1 MSSSVVASIY
11 QQVIDDVIRSVQRDF
26 DDSGVDIS
34 VLQELQRLW
43 ETKIIQSRVTS
54 FPPDAPEEEYEEKE
68 VENPKE
74 YNERKEE
81 SEDELDNNAEMTL
94 NQFSNIDS
102 RFSGKSAAS
111 LASIINSPN
120 VRGADSDRSFSSLN
134 KNRRQDV
141 HLDDDYDNYDQE
153 SSEADDTQD
162 EPLSSRPPIYFP
174 SNGNTLLSTIPE
186 NSSDASST
194 IKNSAPN
201 LNNLLNHNKRVSE
214 DDQDFTRTDDR
225 LSKVRKL
232 PHFSQNDGTDD
243 FDLMWK
249 KVSGDF
255 RSKMASNLDSLKDN
269 SGIQSPGKSQ
279 IPQLD
284 GDNSSSYHHDN
295 DENEEINS
303 DLDDSDDEEV
313 ENGGEITEHMVLC
326 QYDKVSRTKNKWKCV
341 LKDGIMLVNGRNYLF
356 HRANGDFEW

>member
-1 MSSSVVASIY
+1 MK
-11 QQVIDDVIRSVQRDF
+11 Q
-26 DDSGVDIS
+26 
-34 VLQELQRLW
+34 
-43 ETKIIQSRVTS
+43 KILFFTQLT
-54 FPPDAPEEEYEEKE
+54 
-68 VENPKE
+68 
-74 YNERKEE
+74 EE

-153 SSEADDTQD
+153 SSDADDTQD
-162 EPLSSRPPIYFP
+162 EPLSNRPPIYFP

-186 NSSDASST
+186 NSSDASSA

-201 LNNLLNHNKRVSE
+201 LKNLLNHNKRASE
-214 DDQDFTRTDDR
+214 DDHNFTNADDR

-232 PHFSQNDGTDD
+232 PHFPQNDGTDD

-255 RSKMASNLDSLKDN
+255 RSKMASNFDSLN
-269 SGIQSPGKSQ
+269 GNTSIQGSEKSK

-284 GDNSSSYHHDN
+284 GDNSTSYHHDN